1 MPDRFNKTYRYL
13 KGIYEA
19 KFFDA
24 ERNLQYYDNQLT
36 DANFETSV
44 NLGELTAGVGN
55 PTVIQLPDTARFNV
69 TLTAADIDLR
79 SRWLQ
84 TGGVLGYNG
93 ITDTCELITAE
104 DASLTVTNVPVAPY
118 GSQLIVAYV
127 NGDGTAYEIDPD
139 SKTVQGFTATPGQQ
153 YAVRYYIAKA
163 ASEVLDVKSLFAPYI
178 GTLEVKMPVFAAPVG
193 ASTLSGTQVGY
204 WHIIVPRFQFGG
216 TATVTGSQTT
226 AANSSLSGQALA
238 YNPESGIT
246 CAAATPSL
254 LYMVYEPVAGTEGI
268 SDMVVL
274 DGGQMSLAVDAT
286 AMIPVRYIMSDG
298 LLAVPDYT
306 DLNFVSET
314 PGTASVTTAGVVT
327 GVAAGST
334 EVTISHKTMTGLS
347 AVCNVDVT

>member
-104 DASLTVTNVPVAPY
+104 DASVFTGTCIIQQTFSAQAAAQAVSKVFGVIFFVSGKQVKRAPLMPRSASS
-118 GSQLIVAYV
+118 GGFS
-127 NGDGTAYEIDPD
+127 TRTD
-139 SKTVQGFTATPGQQ
+139 SPNSTTP
-153 YAVRYYIAKA
+153 
-163 ASEVLDVKSLFAPYI
+163 S
-178 GTLEVKMPVFAAPVG
+178 
-193 ASTLSGTQVGY
+193 ASTLCS
-204 WHIIVPRFQFGG
+204 IRPF
-216 TATVTGSQTT
+216 S
-226 AANSSLSGQALA
+226 
-238 YNPESGIT
+238 
-246 CAAATPSL
+246 PS
-254 LYMVYEPVAGTEGI
+254 
-268 SDMVVL
+268 
-274 DGGQMSLAVDAT
+274 
-286 AMIPVRYIMSDG
+286 
-298 LLAVPDYT
+298 
-306 DLNFVSET
+306 
-314 PGTASVTTAGVVT
+314 
-327 GVAAGST
+327 
-334 EVTISHKTMTGLS
+334 
-347 AVCNVDVT
+347 